1 MRKRQRSRT
10 CGVLACLLLLGPAR
24 ATSSSRSR
32 RAGAPTTPA
41 AGFVVTAS
49 SGSSAATVSRS
60 QQQPSLRDVDG
71 WSRRRTSA
79 RLRRGVPAMA
89 VTTELQGET
98 PAQQSR
104 RLGKARQ
111 RLLEATG
118 DYAFP
123 PGEQL
128 DEMTGLRKQTRVR
141 DLQFKV
147 AEPEVRYD
155 PVRLEEQL
163 FKQPV
168 KWLVRNVELFV
179 PLGTFVAKVL
189 FDIQSGVELKNRKKR
204 AGELLDIIGRLGPA
218 IIKAGQA
225 LSSRPDLL
233 PKEYLDELQKLQDR
247 VPAFSNKEAF
257 SVVELELGVPFE
269 DVYELVEPEP
279 IAAASIGQVYK
290 ARLRVNGNLV
300 AIKVQRPN
308 CESTISLD
316 LYVLRFY
323 AGFLTKALKVL
334 KREVD
339 LTNIIDDFGELIY
352 REIDYRA
359 EMVNCQRFAEL
370 YANIPDVFVPKVY
383 AELTSRE
390 VMTMEW
396 VEGARLSDRVMLD
409 KYGLEPARLVD
420 TMVQCSLRQMLENGF
435 FHADP
440 HAGNLLAL
448 PDGKLCYLDF
458 GMVSYVEA
466 GQRYGIIEAVI
477 HLVNRDFVALANLY
491 KRLGFIPQDQDTAP
505 IVAALAKALPD
516 VLNASVSELNFK
528 NVINQLGD
536 VMYTFPFSLPPY
548 YIAII
553 RCLGVLEGVALQV
566 DRESRILSEAYP
578 YIASRLLTDSS
589 PELQDA
595 LQQLLFRDGKP
606 RWERF
611 EELLE
616 EARSTRDYDV
626 TLAINQM
633 VDYLLSENGA
643 QIRQQLS
650 VQLVDQVDQLG
661 VDAIT
666 FARKNVG
673 QINAGKIP
681 GFLSGDRTVL
691 EDLMA
696 NKDVTPAMA
705 STARVV
711 NLLTSSAGFDA
722 GKIIPL
728 LRRLLREPEAQ
739 ELTVQLA
746 SNLSERAVTRTIRA
760 IFNVK
765 QPKYDDTPPPPP
777 PPPAAP
783 AAETSAPV
791 PARR

>member
-1 MRKRQRSRT
+1 MITGFVGRAPATTPGARSRSARDCRTEQASAHSLRRMDGWNRKRST
-10 CGVLACLLLLGPAR
+10 
-24 ATSSSRSR
+24 
-32 RAGAPTTPA
+32 
-41 AGFVVTAS
+41 
-49 SGSSAATVSRS
+49 
-60 QQQPSLRDVDG
+60 
-71 WSRRRTSA
+71 
-79 RLRRGVPAMA
+79 LRRGVTSMA
-89 VTTELQGET
+89 VTTSAAGLQAET
-98 PAQQSR
+98 SAQQSR
-104 RLGKARQ
+104 RLGKARE

-123 PGEQL
+123 PGGQL
-128 DEMTGLRKQTRVR
+128 DEITGLRKQTRVR

-179 PLGTFVAKVL
+179 PLGTFVAKVI
-189 FDIQSGVELKNRKKR
+189 FDIQSGVEVRNRKRR
-204 AGELLDIIGRLGPA
+204 AEELLGIISDLGPA

-257 SVVELELGVPFE
+257 SVVEMELGVPFE

-323 AGFLTKALKVL
+323 AGFLTKALKAL
-334 KREVD
+334 NREVD
-339 LTNIIDDFGELIY
+339 LTSIIDDFGELIY

-396 VEGARLSDRVMLD
+396 VEGARLSDRRMLD
-409 KYGLEPARLVD
+409 TYGLEPSRLVD

-477 HLVNRDFVALANLY
+477 HLVNRDFVALADLY
-491 KRLGFIPQDQDTAP
+491 KRLGFIPQEQDPAP

-516 VLNASVSELNFK
+516 VLNASVAELNFK
-528 NVINQLGD
+528 NVVNQLGD

-566 DRESRILSEAYP
+566 DRESRILSDAYP
-578 YIASRLLTDSS
+578 YIASRLLTDSA
-589 PELQDA
+589 PELQGA
-595 LQQLLFRDGKP
+595 LQQLLFKDGKP

-616 EARSTRDYDV
+616 EARNTRDYDV

-633 VDYLLSENGA
+633 VDYLLSDSGA
-643 QIRQQLS
+643 QIREQLS

-681 GFLSGDRTVL
+681 GFLSGDRQVL
-691 EDLMA
+691 DDLMS
-696 NKDVTPAMA
+696 NSEMTPAMA
-705 STARVV
+705 STIRVL

-722 GKIIPL
+722 SKIIPL

-739 ELTVQLA
+739 ELTVKLA

-765 QPKYDDTPPPPP
+765 QPRYDDAPPTTPPST
-777 PPPAAP
+777 AA
-783 AAETSAPV
+783 ATV